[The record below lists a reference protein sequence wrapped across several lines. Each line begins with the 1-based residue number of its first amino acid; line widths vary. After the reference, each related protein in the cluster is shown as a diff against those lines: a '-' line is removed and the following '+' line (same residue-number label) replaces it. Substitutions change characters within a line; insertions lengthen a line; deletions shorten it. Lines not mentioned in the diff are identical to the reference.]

1 MFFFIQDKIGDKVD
15 LSQLQPISEEEDMSA
30 DQRDNTQSDNIRR
43 NSDLLENRIKE
54 LNRESKELE
63 DRKYKLSAT
72 RYRPARKFAAVKG
85 ILIML

>member
-1 MFFFIQDKIGDKVD
+1 MQDKTGDKVD
-15 LSQLQPISEEEDMSA
+15 LSQLQLISEEENMSA
-30 DQRDNTQSDNIRR
+30 DQRDNIQSDNIRR

-63 DRKYKLSAT
+63 DRRYKFSAT
-72 RYRPARKFAAVKG
+72 CYRPAGKLAAVKG

>member
-1 MFFFIQDKIGDKVD
+1 MQDKIGDKVD
-15 LSQLQPISEEEDMSA
+15 LSQLQPISDEEDMLA
-30 DQRDNTQSDNIRR
+30 DQQDNTQSDNIRR

-63 DRKYKLSAT
+63 DRRYKFSAT
-72 RYRPARKFAAVKG
+72 CYRPARKLAAVKG

>member
-1 MFFFIQDKIGDKVD
+1 MQDKTGDKVD
-15 LSQLQPISEEEDMSA
+15 LSQLQSISEEEDMSA

-54 LNRESKELE
+54 LNRESRQLE
-63 DRKYKLSAT
+63 DKRYKFSAT
-72 RYRPARKFAAVKG
+72 CYRPARKLAAVEG

>member
-1 MFFFIQDKIGDKVD
+1 M
-15 LSQLQPISEEEDMSA
+15 SQLQPISEEEDMSA

-63 DRKYKLSAT
+63 DRRYKLSAT
-72 RYRPARKFAAVKG
+72 RYRPARKLAAVKG

>member
-1 MFFFIQDKIGDKVD
+1 
-15 LSQLQPISEEEDMSA
+15 LSQLQLISEEENMSA

-63 DRKYKLSAT
+63 DRKYKFSDDT
-72 RYRPARKFAAVKG
+72 FWCGDFIKKP
-85 ILIML
+85 

>member
-1 MFFFIQDKIGDKVD
+1 MQDKTGDKVD
-15 LSQLQPISEEEDMSA
+15 LSQLQLISEEENMSA

-63 DRKYKLSAT
+63 DRKYKFSAT
-72 RYRPARKFAAVKG
+72 CYQRARNLAAVKG

>member
-1 MFFFIQDKIGDKVD
+1 
-15 LSQLQPISEEEDMSA
+15 LSQLQPISDEEDMSA

-43 NSDLLENRIKE
+43 NSDLLEKRIKE

-63 DRKYKLSAT
+63 DRRCKFSAT
-72 RYRPARKFAAVKG
+72 RYRPVRKLAVKG